1 MTPCIS
7 LSYLSTSALVYFNFV
22 INTLVFSNS
31 NPFLRLISLSSACV
45 MVSAFVQLM
54 RASYKCGRRCGAVF
68 CGHDRVQT
76 YGAIFTSR
84 QVKEPIL
91 RSLKPQ
97 KSPAVQEDRSGYF
110 GGRGDLQAGGLCIAP
125 CQSAN
130 CAAGISVSVCLKRA
144 LDHLLQP
151 AKTFAAGILLSA
163 RLVGYSDFL
172 RGWHAKHSTLTESA
186 LSALLDH
193 FQRLAREPKRTSVY
207 VRAARGRATDGSRL
221 TALEQAC
228 PGEPLAS
235 QLRQCNR
242 GVNGE
247 ERESRG

>member
-1 MTPCIS
+1 MAPCIS

-31 NPFLRLISLSSACV
+31 NPSLRLISLSSACV

-110 GGRGDLQAGGLCIAP
+110 GGRGDFQAGGLCIAP
-125 CQSAN
+125 CQSAD
-130 CAAGISVSVCLKRA
+130 CAAGISVSVCLRRA

-151 AKTFAAGILLSA
+151 AKTFAAVEEVGDSAISCQKELLYLYWLKNDDGQARLLSC
-163 RLVGYSDFL
+163 
-172 RGWHAKHSTLTESA
+172 
-186 LSALLDH
+186 
-193 FQRLAREPKRTSVY
+193 
-207 VRAARGRATDGSRL
+207 SRHRVIL
-221 TALEQAC
+221 
-228 PGEPLAS
+228 
-235 QLRQCNR
+235 N
-242 GVNGE
+242 VNVQ
-247 ERESRG
+247 ESR